1 MTDTIL
7 KYYRTQLEG
16 RKGAQEAYERGI
28 KELKANYAGKLLESK
43 LEALKTAH
51 NDTIKRLKDE
61 SIEKINMSFD
71 EMKKALNNAASKPIP
86 ASIRESLTAF
96 EGLKLSD
103 AEKSMILDMTKN
115 SYLARKRAIEL
126 MDISDDD
133 LPPSF
138 DDVMENLNSLEK
150 VINGSFAKPVDSY
163 DARLIAQ
170 GDWVNS
176 LYDQVTAFCDAY
188 GDAN

>member
-51 NDTIKRLKDE
+51 NNTIKRFKDE
-61 SIEKINMSFD
+61 SMENIKLSFD
-71 EMKKALNNAASKPIP
+71 DMKKDLYSAASKPIP
-86 ASIRESLTAF
+86 VSIRESLTAF
-96 EGLKLSD
+96 EGLTLSD
-103 AEKSMILDMTKN
+103 VEKTMILDMTKN

-126 MDISDDD
+126 MNIADDD

-138 DDVMENLNSLEK
+138 DDIMENLNTLEK

-163 DARLIAQ
+163 DARLITQ

-176 LYDQVTAFCDAY
+176 LLDQVTAFCDAY